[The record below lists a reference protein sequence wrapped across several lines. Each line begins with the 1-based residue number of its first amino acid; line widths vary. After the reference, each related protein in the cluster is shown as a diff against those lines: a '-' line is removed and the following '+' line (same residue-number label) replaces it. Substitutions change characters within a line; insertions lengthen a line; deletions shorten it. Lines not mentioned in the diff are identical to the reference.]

1 MAFLFTWLRLSSQ
14 KLLTWSRRSNYQSKD
29 IAWVQKVTAERVSDK
44 VRRGRALWG
53 RGGGGCSEPAGARA
67 CGHG

>member
-1 MAFLFTWLRLSSQ
+1 MAFLFTWLRFSAQ

-44 VRRGRALWG
+44 VRAPRGVRIHSNSKAFVIQKG
-53 RGGGGCSEPAGARA
+53 SRFSK
-67 CGHG
+67 